1 MQGGR
6 GEGRVGLMERSLE
19 FDLHLF
25 MPLFVVNK
33 MNKRN
38 K

>member
-1 MQGGR
+1 ML
-6 GEGRVGLMERSLE
+6 GEGGKGWEGLMERSLE